1 MCVYAC
7 SEIDG
12 EASILLVYHFETR
25 TDKEMFY
32 EYEIHRQVF
41 FSKKWTASRN
51 SARKCT
57 LTSGLNSHTS

>member
-41 FSKKWTASRN
+41 F
-51 SARKCT
+51 RKNGPQVGI
-57 LTSGLNSHTS
+57 LLENVL